1 MKMSN
6 ENTQIIKALLK
17 VQEEIQNPKKTEE
30 NPYYKSKYA
39 PLDQILNEVRV
50 LLSKHGLVMIQD
62 TGGDDEGN
70 VVVST
75 TLLHESGGWIQTSPL
90 IVKPTARK
98 ASATPQEMGSAITYA
113 RRYQLMSLL
122 GIVGEDEDDDGERA
136 SHPRASQG
144 KAGRPHPQR
153 PSPPPKPAPAT
164 ARRKHGGVKL
174 GVLSEEDFSDDKE
187 LKALIMLTRAEK
199 GEATLQN
206 VLMALDEL
214 HADGRVTEEE
224 YMNMKKKL
232 GVKT

>member
-6 ENTQIIKALLK
+6 ENTQIIKALLH

-75 TLLHESGGWIQTSPL
+75 TLLHESGGWIQTSPRSET
-90 IVKPTARK
+90 TARK

-122 GIVGEDEDDDGERA
+122 GIAGKMRMMMVRGPA
-136 SHPRASQG
+136 TQG
-144 KAGRPHPQR
+144 HCSRSREGRPHR
-153 PSPPPKPAPAT
+153 PSPTSTPAPNLHRGNMGCET
-164 ARRKHGGVKL
+164 
-174 GVLSEEDFSDDKE
+174 
-187 LKALIMLTRAEK
+187 K
-199 GEATLQN
+199 GAQT
-206 VLMALDEL
+206 
-214 HADGRVTEEE
+214 
-224 YMNMKKKL
+224 
-232 GVKT
+232 

>member
-17 VQEEIQNPKKTEE
+17 VQEEIKNPKKTEE
-30 NPYYKSKYA
+30 NPSYKSKYA

-122 GIVGEDEDDDGERA
+122 GIAGEDEDDDGERA
-136 SHPRASQG
+136 SHPRALQQG
-144 KAGRPHPQR
+144 REGRPHPQR

-164 ARRKHGGVKL
+164 ARRKQGGVKL
-174 GVLSEEDFSDDKE
+174 GVLRPERFKDTEIQ
-187 LKALIMLTRAEK
+187 ALIKLTRAEK

-206 VLMALDEL
+206 VLQKLDEL
-214 HADGRVTEEE
+214 HEDGRVTEES
-224 YMNMKKKL
+224 YMRIKNEI
-232 GVKT
+232 GG

>member
-6 ENTQIIKALLK
+6 ENTNIIKALLE
-17 VQEEIQNPKKTEE
+17 VQREIQNPKKTET

-39 PLDQILNEVRV
+39 PLDKILNETRQ
-50 LLSKHGLVMIQD
+50 LLTRHGLVLLQD
-62 TGGDDEGN
+62 TGADEDGR
-70 VVVST
+70 VVITT

-122 GIVGEDEDDDGERA
+122 GIAGEDEDDDGERA
-136 SHPRASQG
+136 SHPRALQQG
-144 KAGRPHPQR
+144 REGRPHR
-153 PSPPPKPAPAT
+153 PSPTSTPAPKPAS
-164 ARRKHGGVKL
+164 RKHEGVKL
-174 GVLSEEDFSDDKE
+174 GVLRPERFKE
-187 LKALIMLTRAEK
+187 KEIQALIKLTKAEK
-199 GEATLQN
+199 GESTLQN
-206 VLMALDEL
+206 VLMKLDEL

-224 YMNMKKKL
+224 YMNMKEKL

>member
-6 ENTQIIKALLK
+6 ENTQIIKALLH

-122 GIVGEDEDDDGERA
+122 GIAGEDEDDDGERA
-136 SHPRASQG
+136 SHPRALQQG
-144 KAGRPHPQR
+144 REGRPHR
-153 PSPPPKPAPAT
+153 PSPTSTPAPKPAS
-164 ARRKHGGVKL
+164 RKHGGVKL
-174 GVLSEEDFSDDKE
+174 GVLRPERFKE
-187 LKALIMLTRAEK
+187 KEIQALIKLTKAEK
-199 GEATLQN
+199 GESTLQN
-206 VLMALDEL
+206 VLMKLDEL

-224 YMNMKKKL
+224 YMNMREKL